1 MTSGTYNSGFD
12 YMNISIKWDSDNG
25 VISEHGCMSW
35 LDVVMDGCNVP
46 EEGQS
51 NFKHGGT
58 IDSNY
63 PTVNATLRI
72 EPLVMRK
79 IWNGYEGDD
88 QKCNPVDTNQYIDQ
102 GTLQSNIDT
111 YCKECAKIEI
121 AESGHVFEQ
130 TYSDGAPS
138 RVTLKTEW
146 PNGPRNYQVFW
157 DECQYYM
164 SVIK

>member
-46 EEGQS
+46 KEGGS

-63 PTVNATLRI
+63 PTVDATLRI
-72 EPLVMRK
+72 EPLVMRQ
-79 IWNGYEGDD
+79 IWDRYDGDN
-88 QKCNPVDTNQYIDQ
+88 QKCNPVDTNHYIDQ
-102 GTLQSNIDT
+102 GPCNLTSTLT
-111 YCKECAKIEI
+111 A
-121 AESGHVFEQ
+121 
-130 TYSDGAPS
+130 
-138 RVTLKTEW
+138 
-146 PNGPRNYQVFW
+146 RNLPKQNLRNLAICLSKYTTMERLAV
-157 DECQYYM
+157 
-164 SVIK
+164 